1 MPDALEGI
9 RVLDCTQAMAGPY
22 ASLQLRNLGA
32 EVIKVEPPQGDSTRL
47 WGPFVGEQSMPF
59 LAVNCGKKSIVLNLK
74 EPEGIDYFKALV
86 RSADILVESYRPGA
100 MARLGLDYESLR
112 PVNPGLIYCAISGYG
127 HSGPYADRGGY
138 DLIAQGYTGIMSVT
152 GESGRPPA
160 KAGIPITDLGT
171 ALFAVQGILAALLH
185 RAKTGEGQ
193 FIDTSLFDAGVALS
207 VWEAHSFF
215 ATGEVPE
222 PLGSAHRL
230 LAPYQAFRASDG
242 YFTVGAGPQNLW
254 LRFCQ
259 VMGLAD
265 LLENPAYA
273 TSPER
278 LTNRGRLE
286 QEIETL
292 TLTQPRSH
300 WLQLLLA
307 AGIPAGP
314 IYTYDE
320 VLADPHTAARE
331 LVTEVSVKGAG
342 TVKTLG
348 SALKMSLT
356 PPHVRGGVPAL
367 GEHTDEVLASLEPGA
382 GGS

>member
-1 MPDALEGI
+1 MPDVLEGI

-32 EVIKVEPPQGDSTRL
+32 EVIKVEPPQGDSTRR
-47 WGPFVGEQSMPF
+47 WGPFVGEHSMAF

-74 EPEGIDYFKALV
+74 EPKDIHHFKNLV
-86 RSADILVESYRPGA
+86 RSADVLVENYRAGA

-112 PVNPGLIYCAISGYG
+112 AINPNLIYCAISGYG
-127 HSGPYADRGGY
+127 QTGPYADRGGY

-152 GESGRPPA
+152 GEHGRPPA
-160 KAGIPITDLGT
+160 KAGIPIADLGA

-193 FIDTSLFDAGVALS
+193 FIDTSLYDTGVALS
-207 VWEAHSFF
+207 VWEAHSYF

-254 LRFCQ
+254 QRFCQ
-259 VMGLAD
+259 VMGLTD
-265 LLENPAYA
+265 LLEDPAYV
-273 TSPER
+273 TSSER
-278 LTNRGRLE
+278 LNNRGRLE
-286 QEIETL
+286 QEIEAL

-300 WLQLLLA
+300 WLQLLLE

-314 IYTYDE
+314 IYTYNE

-331 LVTEVSVKGAG
+331 LVTEVSLEGAG

-356 PPHVRGGVPAL
+356 QPRVREGVPSL
-367 GEHTDEVLASLEPGA
+367 GEHTDEILASLEIGA
-382 GGS
+382 GSS